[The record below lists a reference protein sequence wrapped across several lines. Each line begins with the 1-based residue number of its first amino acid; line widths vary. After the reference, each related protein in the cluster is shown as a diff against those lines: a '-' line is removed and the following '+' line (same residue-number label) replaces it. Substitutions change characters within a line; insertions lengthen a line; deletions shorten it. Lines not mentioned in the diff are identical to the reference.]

1 MTYSLRIYDDAVQ
14 LVRLCTPLADRIR
27 RRNKSLAVQLDKCA
41 PSVPL
46 NIAEA
51 DWRSGGHA
59 RERLETAMGSAR
71 EVKAVLDV
79 GVAARLLN
87 ERDVA
92 EAWRLADKL
101 CASLWK
107 MTRRVA

>member
-1 MTYSLRIYDDAVQ
+1 MYELRVYSLALRLVQ
-14 LVRLCTPLADRIR
+14 LCTPIADRIR
-27 RRNKSLAVQLDKCA
+27 RSNKALAFQLDKCA

-46 NIAEA
+46 NIAESE
-51 DWRSGGHA
+51 WRTGGHG

-79 GVAARLLN
+79 TLAARLLS
-87 ERDVA
+87 EDDIA
-92 EAWRLADKL
+92 EAWRVADKL

-107 MTRRVA
+107 MTRRAG